1 MRFQNQSRP
10 GPLTTNS
17 DAETPF
23 SEMAGALASED
34 PLLAV
39 FMDYVQRVCAQE
51 LRPKLGQHV

>member
-1 MRFQNQSRP
+1 M
-10 GPLTTNS
+10 TTNS